1 MTDAT
6 TEMAPFAFVRKE
18 TLEQQPAP
26 LSVAGPLAWVRL
38 HLLSSPLNIALTLIC
53 LYLVVD
59 TVPGMIRFY
68 FLDAVWSG
76 TSRDACLADKVGR
89 PVGACWAYIADRFQ
103 YFIYGSY
110 PIAQRWRVNI
120 VFAMFA
126 LGVVWLL
133 WNKAP
138 LKQVGVFFF
147 FVLLPISAY
156 VLLLGGNNAAFVTSL
171 ALSLSIAVVAAL
183 FVLSAFPDLAGAL
196 IGEGALSYEKAKP
209 ISKRFS
215 GQKRIALAALV
226 VFGLLAFVSWAP
238 PKADAADEAL
248 VAFVNFPTYV
258 KYTLYRLS
266 VVLGPAAFVLP
277 RVDTGLWGGMTVT
290 FLIAAVGIV
299 FSLPLGVVLAL
310 GRRSKLPIIQLLSVI
325 FIEFVR
331 GVPLITVLFMANT
344 MLPLF
349 VPQEYSPDRLLRPL
363 VGVALFAAAYM
374 AEVVRGGLQAM
385 PKGQYEGAMSLG
397 LGYWSMMRLII
408 LPQALRIVI
417 PGIVNTFIGLFKD
430 TTLVTIVGI
439 FDFLRTIEATL
450 VDPTWATPTTRATG
464 YAFAAVFY
472 FLCCWG
478 MSRYSI
484 AVEKRLAAGQK
495 R

>member
-6 TEMAPFAFVRKE
+6 LDNAPRAFVRTE
-18 TLEQQPAP
+18 TLQQQPAP
-26 LSVAGPLAWVRL
+26 LSVAGPLAWIRANL
-38 HLLSSPLNIALTLIC
+38 FSSPLNAILTLLCIWF
-53 LYLVVD
+53 VVD
-59 TVPGMIRFY
+59 TVPEMIRFY

-76 TSRDACLADKVGR
+76 TTRDACLADKVGR
-89 PVGACWAYIADRFQ
+89 PVGACWAYVADRFQ

-110 PIAQRWRVNI
+110 PITERWRVNI

-138 LKQVGVFFF
+138 LKKVGAFYF
-147 FVLLPISAY
+147 FVILPLSAFI
-156 VLLLGGNNAAFVTSL
+156 LLLGGARAQSL
-171 ALSLSIAVVAAL
+171 LRFLILLSFALAVL
-183 FVLSAFPDLAGAL
+183 YLVLSFVPALARFWTSPAL
-196 IGEGALSYEKAKP
+196 LAVEQEAP
-209 ISKRFS
+209 PWKRFYRP
-215 GQKRIALAALV
+215 KRLILLSLV
-226 VFGLLAFVSWAP
+226 VFGILAIF
-238 PKADAADEAL
+238 DD
-248 VAFVNFPTYV
+248 
-258 KYTLYRLS
+258 RI
-266 VVLGPAAFVLP
+266 GLP
-277 RVDTGLWGGMTVT
+277 RVDTGLWGGMMVT
-290 FLIAAVGIV
+290 FLISAVGIV
-299 FSLPLGVVLAL
+299 FSLPLGVILAL
-310 GRRSKLPIIQLLSVI
+310 GRRSRLPIIQLLSVI

-363 VGVALFAAAYM
+363 IGVAVFASAYM
-374 AEVVRGGLQAM
+374 AEVIRGGLQAI
-385 PKGQYEGAMSLG
+385 PKGQFEGAMSLG
-397 LGYWSMMRLII
+397 LGYWQMMRLII

-450 VDPTWATPTTRATG
+450 VDPTWATPTTRTTG

>member
-6 TEMAPFAFVRKE
+6 TELAPYAFVRKE
-18 TLEQQPAP
+18 TLEQQAAP
-26 LSVAGPLAWVRL
+26 LSVAGPVAWIRTNL
-38 HLLSSPLNIALTLIC
+38 FSGPLNTLLTLLS
-53 LYLVVD
+53 LYLVVT
-59 TVPGMIRFY
+59 TVPDLIRFY
-68 FLDAVWSG
+68 FIDAVWTG
-76 TSRDACLADKVGR
+76 ANRDACLADKAGR
-89 PVGACWAYIADRFQ
+89 PVGACWAYVADRFQ

-110 PIAQRWRVNI
+110 PISQRWRVNI

-126 LGVVWLL
+126 LGVAWLL
-133 WNKAP
+133 WTRAP
-138 LKQVGVFFF
+138 KKKLGIFFF

-156 VLLLGGNNAAFVTSL
+156 TLLLGGAGAERFLGICLTLSL
-171 ALSLSIAVVAAL
+171 AFAALYVILSFVPQIVRFWIGDAALAVVEEQPAWKRFFGPKQIVAFALVTFLFLSL
-183 FVLSAFPDLAGAL
+183 LANN
-196 IGEGALSYEKAKP
+196 IG
-209 ISKRFS
+209 
-215 GQKRIALAALV
+215 
-226 VFGLLAFVSWAP
+226 
-238 PKADAADEAL
+238 
-248 VAFVNFPTYV
+248 
-258 KYTLYRLS
+258 
-266 VVLGPAAFVLP
+266 LP

-299 FSLPLGVVLAL
+299 FSLPLGVLLAL
-310 GRRSKLPIIQLLSVI
+310 GRRSRLPIIQLISVI

-397 LGYWSMMRLII
+397 LGYWQMMRLII

-464 YAFAAVFY
+464 YAFAAIFY